1 MLLLAA
7 TNQLMLDGFEA
18 WAGVLGGGTAFA
30 TGLVAL
36 LVANAGGEGDYLA
49 DQINKAL
56 GRGFLYG
63 GSRSEGGRGR
73 GGHWCKHGRP
83 PRGPA

>member
-56 GRGFLYG
+56 GRGFLLAVAARAVEAG
-63 GSRSEGGRGR
+63 AVTGASTDV
-73 GGHWCKHGRP
+73 RP
-83 PRGPA
+83 AVPA

>member
-49 DQINKAL
+49 DHINKAL

-63 GSRSEGGRGR
+63 LIVGAFVYGA
-73 GGHWCKHGRP
+73 HVLP
-83 PRGPA
+83 AAPREDNTV